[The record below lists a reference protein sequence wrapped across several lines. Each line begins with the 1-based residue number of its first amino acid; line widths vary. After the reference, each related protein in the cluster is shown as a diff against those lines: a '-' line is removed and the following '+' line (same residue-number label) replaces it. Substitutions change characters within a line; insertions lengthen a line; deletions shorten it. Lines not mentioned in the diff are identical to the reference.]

1 MKKNKWII
9 GLVTLITIGAL
20 MVFEKLVPVQ
30 SQLLEEKKG
39 RYFAIKRFDRLG
51 DNRIHIHSVSGL
63 THSDFRFPTVDYDDL
78 LSLTLHLTKD
88 VN

>member
-30 SQLLEEKKG
+30 SLLWGTIFVGIAVMIIVLFSKRKKSS
-39 RYFAIKRFDRLG
+39 RIKE
-51 DNRIHIHSVSGL
+51 NPVSIQFL
-63 THSDFRFPTVDYDDL
+63 DD
-78 LSLTLHLTKD
+78 
-88 VN
+88 